1 MSNDNSIGGTFE
13 KTDFKSTGLVR
24 EYDGCEFVSCDF
36 SGLSL
41 AGIRFIECRF
51 KSCNL
56 SLVDLN
62 GTALQDITF
71 NNCKMLGMRFDLCS
85 DFALKVHF
93 SNCVLDNSS
102 FFRAKLKNTRFE
114 NCRMC
119 DTDLTETNLQ
129 GAFFSDCDFLGATF
143 DNTDLQGA
151 DLTTAFNYS
160 IDPERNRLKKA
171 RFSLAGLPGLLHQY
185 GIEVT

>member
-1 MSNDNSIGGTFE
+1 MNIDDGIGRTFE
-13 KTDFKSTGLVR
+13 KTDFKSTGLLR

-36 SGLSL
+36 SGLSF
-41 AGIRFIECRF
+41 AGIRFIECQF
-51 KSCNL
+51 KGCNL
-56 SLVDLN
+56 SIVNLN
-62 GTALQDITF
+62 GTALQDVIF
-71 NNCKMLGMRFDLCS
+71 DNCKMLGMRFDLCS

-102 FFRAKLKNTRFE
+102 FFRTKMKSTHFL

-119 DTDLTETNLQ
+119 DTDMTEANLQ
-129 GAFFSDCDFLGATF
+129 GACFTDCDLLGATF

-171 RFSLAGLPGLLHQY
+171 RFSLAGLPGLLYKY
-185 GIEVT
+185 GIEVQ